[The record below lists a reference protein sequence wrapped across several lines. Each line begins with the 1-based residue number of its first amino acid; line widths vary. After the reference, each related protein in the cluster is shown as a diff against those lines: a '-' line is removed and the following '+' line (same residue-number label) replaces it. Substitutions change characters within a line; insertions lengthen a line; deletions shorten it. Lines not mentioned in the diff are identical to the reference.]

1 MNYFTLGSFTLSTN
15 KSIPTQ
21 EEIDKKNV
29 KENKNL
35 TLESYPTQKG
45 TTITIDKDIKKGE
58 KIQISRFI
66 KTDEDDDGH
75 KYKKSSYAVTLI
87 TN

>member
-29 KENKNL
+29 KENKKL
-35 TLESYPTQKG
+35 TKEMYPTHKS
-45 TTITIDKDIKKGE
+45 TKIKFDKDIKAGE
-58 KIQISRFI
+58 EIQISRFVKI
-66 KTDEDDDGH
+66 AESDDGQE
-75 KYKKSSYAVTLI
+75 YQTSSYAVTLI
-87 TN
+87 TK

>member
-29 KENKNL
+29 KENKKL
-35 TLESYPTQKG
+35 TKEMYPTHKG
-45 TTITIDKDIKKGE
+45 TKIKFDKDIKAGE
-58 KIQISRFI
+58 EIQISRFVKI
-66 KTDEDDDGH
+66 AEADDGQE
-75 KYKKSSYAVTLI
+75 YQTSSYAVTLI